1 MVVCRDLVVYEG
13 NMPAPWPTCD
23 FCGNTA
29 PSAEVPLTW
38 ATSVEGGKPR
48 TYCERCAREH
58 LRSIESK
65 LDSEWW

>member
-1 MVVCRDLVVYEG
+1 MANVRLL
-13 NMPAPWPTCD
+13 WQH
-23 FCGNTA
+23 
-29 PSAEVPLTW
+29 SAECRG
-38 ATSVEGGKPR
+38 ATDLGDLCGGGQPR

>member
-1 MVVCRDLVVYEG
+1 VYECSVLTVS
-13 NMPAPWPTCD
+13 PTCD
-23 FCGNTA
+23 FCGTTA
-29 PSAEVPLTW
+29 PGPELPLTW
-38 ATSVEGGKPR
+38 STSLENGQPK